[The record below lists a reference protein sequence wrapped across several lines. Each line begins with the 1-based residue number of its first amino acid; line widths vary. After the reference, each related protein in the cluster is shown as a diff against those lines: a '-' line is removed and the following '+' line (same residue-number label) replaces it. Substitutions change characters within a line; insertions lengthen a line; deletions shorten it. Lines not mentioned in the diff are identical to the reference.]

1 MTLELRQRLLGTT
14 LLVSASLFA
23 APAFAQDATPEE
35 PLDADTTTSP
45 VQGTVA
51 PTTNVDSTPADSP
64 ADIVITGSRIPQPNL
79 TSSSPVTVVSSQEVK
94 LSGVTRVEDL
104 LNSLPQV
111 FAGQTS
117 TDANGATGIA
127 TVNLRGL
134 GSQRTLVLING
145 RRLMPGDVG
154 TPVADINFIPGSVV
168 KRVDVL
174 TGGASSVYGSDAL
187 AGVVNFIM
195 DTSFTGIR
203 VDAQGSFFQHNNGA
217 KSLVLDAMNS
227 FGTNGIDYPT
237 GNVIDG
243 GQQEITV
250 SIGAD
255 LGGERRGHVLAYAGY
270 RNVTGILQAD
280 RDFSSCGLSGNFDTT
295 NGYLICAGS
304 STAPTGRFR
313 RTRVTGSSGGQP
325 VFGATGPSFT
335 VDPATGELIN
345 AAGPSGSF
353 DNQYRFNFNPY
364 NHFQRPDE
372 RYVLGAFANYEI
384 SSGFQPY
391 MEAMFMNDRSIAAI
405 APSGAFYGTDFN
417 INCASPLLTAN
428 DAATLCGVNAGVN
441 TLQSVYI
448 GRRNVE
454 GGPRVSDLRHTDYRI
469 VAGMKGDITRGL
481 SYDVYGQYGAVNQSA
496 YSIGDFSRSR
506 LNRSL
511 DVIDNPNTPGVVDPV
526 CRSAIPNADGAVIDP
541 LCVPYDIF
549 TPGGVTQGA
558 VNYLS
563 VPNIVEGDLRQNI
576 LSGVVTLNGA
586 EYGFQTPWAQEGI
599 GIAIGAEYRKDSLQI
614 RNDVQN
620 LTGDIAGSGAPN
632 GVKDADGFTTVKE
645 IFGEANIPIASGIPG
660 IHELTLSLSG
670 RHSKYNTS
678 GSTDAYKVGLEYA
691 PTPDIRARASYNRAV
706 RAPNVLELFTPAT
719 VVLFGIG
726 TLDPCGGGADP
737 GDTTTGNGG
746 VIANCLQ
753 QFNGS
758 GVDQATALAAIQAGI
773 DSSPANQYYQRVAGN
788 LDLSPE
794 TSDSYTLGLVLTP
807 RFLPGF
813 NATIDAFDIRVQDTI
828 SSLGASFV
836 LSQCSANGTFCDGI
850 SRSADGSLFTGP
862 SFVDNPNF
870 NLGSLR
876 TRGIDVAANYRT
888 PVIFGNTRLQFSL
901 VGTYLDKFVIEPVGG
916 AASVGKYDCA
926 GLFGDSCGTPNPE
939 WRHRFRVSVPL
950 NGNLS
955 VSALWRY
962 FSKVDLDYDQDNPL
976 FGGGPGFSTDNALV
990 GKIKAQNYIDLSLSA
1005 AFERYSM
1012 RLGVNNVFDRDPPI
1026 TPNFSSNGS
1035 NTFANVYDSLGRY
1048 IFAGVTVDF

>member
-1 MTLELRQRLLGTT
+1 MTLDLRQRLLGTT

-51 PTTNVDSTPADSP
+51 PTTNVDSTPAQTP
-64 ADIVITGSRIPQPNL
+64 GDIIITGSRIPQPNL
-79 TSSSPVTVVSSQEVK
+79 VSSSPVTVVSSQEVK

-154 TPVADINFIPGSVV
+154 SPVADINFIPASLV

-195 DTSFTGIR
+195 DTNLTGVR
-203 VDAQGSFFQHNNGA
+203 VDAQGSFYQHNNDTR
-217 KSLVLDAMNS
+217 SSVIDALNTRG
-227 FGTNGIDYPT
+227 FGYPT

-255 LGGERRGHVLAYAGY
+255 LGGERRGHVVAYAGY
-270 RNVTGILQAD
+270 RNVSAVTQGD
-280 RDFSSCGLSGNFDTT
+280 RDFSSCALSGNFFPEADG
-295 NGYLICAGS
+295 GYLVCSGS
-304 STAPTGRFR
+304 STSVNGRFR
-313 RTRVTGSSGGQP
+313 RTRVTGFSGGLP
-325 VFGATGPSFT
+325 VYGGTGPSRSI
-335 VDPATGELIN
+335 DPATGLMR
-345 AAGPSGSF
+345 GYVGSR
-353 DNQYRFNFNPY
+353 DAFNFNPY
-364 NHFQRPDE
+364 NYFQRPDE

-405 APSGAFYGTDFN
+405 APSGAFYGTDFFV
-417 INCASPLLTAN
+417 NCANPFLQPDLGGA
-428 DAATLCGVNAGVN
+428 LCGANYGVN
-441 TLQSVYI
+441 TLQSLYV
-448 GRRNVE
+448 GRRNYE
-454 GGPRVSDLRHTDYRI
+454 GGPRVADLRHTDFRL
-469 VAGMKGDITRGL
+469 VTGMKGDITRGL
-481 SYDVYGQYGAVNQSA
+481 SYDVYGQYGKVNQSN
-496 YSIGDFSRSR
+496 YNTGDFSRIR
-506 LNRSL
+506 LNRAL

-526 CRSAIPNADGAVIDP
+526 CRSAIPNADGRVVDP
-541 LCVPYDIF
+541 LCVPYNIF
-549 TPGGVTQGA
+549 QPGGVTQEA
-558 VNYLS
+558 INYLS
-563 VPNIVEGDLRQNI
+563 VPNTTEGDLSQQI
-576 LSGVVTLNGA
+576 LSGVVTLSGA

-599 GIAIGAEYRKDSLQI
+599 GLAVGAEYRKDTLQI
-614 RNDVQN
+614 RNDLQN
-620 LTGDIAGSGAPN
+620 LTGDISGTGAPN
-632 GVKDADGFTTVKE
+632 GVNDANGYTTVKE
-645 IFGEANIPIASGIPG
+645 VFAEANIPIASGIPG
-660 IHELTLSLSG
+660 FHELSLNLSG
-670 RHSKYNTS
+670 RHSKYNLA
-678 GSTDAYKVGLEYA
+678 GSTDAYKIGGEYA
-691 PTPDIRARASYNRAV
+691 PTPDIRLRASYNRAV
-706 RAPNVLELFTPAT
+706 RAPNVLELFTPPT

-726 TLDPCGGGADP
+726 TPDPCGGGAAP

-746 VIANCLQ
+746 LIANCLL

-758 GVDQATALAAIQAGI
+758 GVTQADALAAIQAGI
-773 DSSPANQYYQRVAGN
+773 DSSPAFQYNQRVSGN
-788 LDLSPE
+788 TSLKPE
-794 TSDSYTLGLVLTP
+794 KSDSVTLGLVLTP

-813 NATIDAFDIRVQDTI
+813 NATIDGFDIKVKDTI
-828 SSLGASFV
+828 SALGASFI
-836 LSQCSANGTFCDGI
+836 LNQCSSSGKFCEFI
-850 SRSADGSLFTGP
+850 NRSADGSLFTGP
-862 SFVDNPNF
+862 SFVDNPGL

-888 PVIFGNTRLQFSL
+888 PALFGNTRLQFSL
-901 VGTYLDKFVIEPVGG
+901 VGTWLDKFVVQPLSGDQNI
-916 AASVGKYDCA
+916 GKYDCV

-939 WRHRFRVSVPL
+939 WRHRFRVTVPI
-950 NGNLS
+950 N
-955 VSALWRY
+955 SALSLSGMWRY
-962 FSKVDLDYDQDNPL
+962 FSKVTVDYDDDNPL
-976 FGGGPGFSTDNALV
+976 IGSGPGT
-990 GKIKAQNYIDLSLSA
+990 SLSYGIIDKIPA
-1005 AFERYSM
+1005 VSYFDLALQASFERYALRM
-1012 RLGVNNVFDRDPPI
+1012 GVNNVLDKDAPLS
-1026 TPNFSSNGS
+1026 PNFSNNGS
-1035 NTFANVYDSLGRY
+1035 NVFANVYDSLGRY

>member
-51 PTTNVDSTPADSP
+51 PTTNVDSTPAAAPS
-64 ADIVITGSRIPQPNL
+64 DIIITGSRIPQPNL

-145 RRLMPGDVG
+145 RRLMPGDTG
-154 TPVADINFIPGSVV
+154 TPVPDINFIPASIV

-195 DTSFTGIR
+195 DTNFTGIR
-203 VDAQGSFFQHNNGA
+203 VDAQGSFYQHKNDANDRVIA
-217 KSLVLDAMNS
+217 ALDARN
-227 FGTNGIDYPT
+227 FGFPK

-250 SIGAD
+250 SMGAD

-270 RNVTGILQAD
+270 RHVSGILQAD
-280 RDFSSCGLSGNFDTT
+280 RDFSSCGLSGNFLDDPD
-295 NGYLICAGS
+295 GFLVCAGS
-304 STAPTGRFR
+304 STSATGRFR
-313 RTRVTGSSGGQP
+313 RTRVTGFSGGRP
-325 VFGATGPSFT
+325 VYGATGPNFN
-335 VDPATGELIN
+335 VNPDG
-345 AAGPSGSF
+345 SGFRPYSGAR
-353 DNQYRFNFNPY
+353 DAFNFNPY

-391 MEAMFMNDRSIAAI
+391 MEAMFMNDRSVAAI
-405 APSGAFYGTDFN
+405 APSGAFYGSDFFV
-417 INCASPLLTAN
+417 NCANPLMSPAQQ
-428 DAATLCGVNAGVN
+428 AALCQANAGVN

-469 VAGMKGDITRGL
+469 VAGMKGDIMRGL
-481 SYDVYGQYGAVNQSA
+481 SYDVYGQYGAVNQTA
-496 YSIGDFSRSR
+496 YSTGDFSIRR
-506 LNRSL
+506 LNRAL
-511 DVIDNPNTPGVVDPV
+511 DVIDNPATPGVVDPV
-526 CRSAIPNADGAVIDP
+526 CRSAIPNADGAVVDP
-541 LCVPYDIF
+541 LCVPYNIF
-549 TPGGVTQGA
+549 NPGGVTPA
-558 VNYLS
+558 VVNYLS
-563 VPNIVEGDLRQNI
+563 VPNFVDGDLRQNV
-576 LSGVVTLNGA
+576 LSGVVTFNGA

-599 GIAIGAEYRKDSLQI
+599 GLAIGAEYRKDSLQI

-632 GVKDADGFTTVKE
+632 GVKDAEGYTTVKE

-660 IHELTLSLSG
+660 FHELTLSLSG
-670 RHSKYNTS
+670 RHSSYNLA
-678 GSTDAYKVGLEYA
+678 GSTDAYKIGLEYA

-706 RAPNVLELFTPAT
+706 RAPNVLELFTPQT
-719 VVLFGIG
+719 VVLFGLG
-726 TLDPCGGGADP
+726 TLDPCGGGIDPADP
-737 GDTTTGNGG
+737 TLTGNGG
-746 VIANCLQ
+746 VVANCLQ
-753 QFNGS
+753 QFNGA
-758 GVDQATALAAIQAGI
+758 GVTEAQALAAIADGI
-773 DSSPANQYYQRVAGN
+773 DSSPANQYYQRVSGN
-788 LDLSPE
+788 PDLTPE

-813 NATIDAFDIRVQDTI
+813 NATIDAFDIKVKDSIQT
-828 SSLGASFV
+828 LGAAFI
-836 LSQCSANGTFCDGI
+836 LSQCSNSGLFCDAI

-862 SFVDNPNF
+862 SFVSNPSL
-870 NLGSLR
+870 NLGGFR
-876 TRGIDVAANYRT
+876 TRGVDIAANYRT
-888 PVIFGNTRLQFSL
+888 PALWGNTRLQFSL
-901 VGTYLDKFVIEPVGG
+901 VGTWLDKFVVEPLPKGPTYI
-916 AASVGKYDCA
+916 GKYDCV
-926 GLFGDSCGTPNPE
+926 GLFGDTCGTPNPE
-939 WRHRFRVSVPL
+939 WRHRFRVTVPL
-950 NGNLS
+950 NANLS
-955 VSALWRY
+955 LSGMWRY
-962 FSKVDLDYDQDNPL
+962 FSKVDVDYDQDNPL
-976 FGGGPGFSTDNALV
+976 FGGNGPGTSTDFGIVDKIPAQSFFDLALQ
-990 GKIKAQNYIDLSLSA
+990 AS
-1005 AFERYSM
+1005 FERYALRM
-1012 RLGVNNVFDRDPPI
+1012 GVNNVLDREPPI
-1026 TPNFSSNGS
+1026 TPNFSNNGS